1 MDERHSELDK
11 LVDSSVEATG
21 ITLKGPDGRLYF
33 LTDDEIKRKA
43 MAENDLHYA
52 YTQARDLHR
61 GSEGDALDSHNP
73 CVRARAWLDTHSPD
87 SEKWKAICLKY
98 FDVC

>member
-11 LVDSSVEATG
+11 LIDSSVEPTG

-33 LTDDEIKRKA
+33 LTDEEVKRKA
-43 MAENDLHYA
+43 MQESNLHFAYAQSKLLHQAE
-52 YTQARDLHR
+52 
-61 GSEGDALDSHNP
+61 EGDALDSHNP